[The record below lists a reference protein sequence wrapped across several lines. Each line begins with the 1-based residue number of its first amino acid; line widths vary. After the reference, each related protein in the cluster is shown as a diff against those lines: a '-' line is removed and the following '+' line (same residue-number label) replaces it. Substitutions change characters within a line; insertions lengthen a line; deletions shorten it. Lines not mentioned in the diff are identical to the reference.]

1 MMMCAFVEKRSA
13 ATATIADRENMMF
26 VLFGGILLKIVE
38 RRGVKE
44 CAIKRML
51 F

>member
-13 ATATIADRENMMF
+13 AIATIADRENMML
-26 VLFGGILLKIVE
+26 VVFGGILLEIVQ
-38 RRGVKE
+38 RLGVKE
-44 CAIKRML
+44 CAKKRML